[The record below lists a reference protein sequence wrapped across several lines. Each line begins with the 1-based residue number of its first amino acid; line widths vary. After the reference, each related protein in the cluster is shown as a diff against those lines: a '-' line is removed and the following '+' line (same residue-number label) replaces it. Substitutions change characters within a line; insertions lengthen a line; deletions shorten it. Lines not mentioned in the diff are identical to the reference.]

1 MPDTRSMDDTCR
13 PSGGRGFVFA
23 IPLLAV
29 AALFGGCAEKS
40 SGVPA
45 PPEKSSGVSN
55 PPSPPPAASNV
66 EGGAKPQTGVVR
78 YLALGDSISQGVGA
92 PDIETGAFPSRLAD
106 RWRANGCA
114 VDASNVAISGY
125 KTEDVISSE
134 LPEIAS
140 FAPTFITLQIGAND
154 IANGVPIETYR
165 TNVRTILDVARGSG
179 ARVIVLTQNAWPR
192 SPEGPSYGT
201 ELEEKRT
208 AFDAVLI
215 EETRARGA
223 ELVDLRPLYE
233 QHAANNMWA
242 EDGLHPTAEA
252 YDAMAAEIARVIPL
266 PCRK

>member
-1 MPDTRSMDDTCR
+1 MEHTCGL
-13 PSGGRGFVFA
+13 SGGRGFVFA
-23 IPLLAV
+23 ISLLAV

-45 PPEKSSGVSN
+45 PPEKSSGV
-55 PPSPPPAASNV
+55 PIQPAPPPAASTV
-66 EGGAKPQTGVVR
+66 EAGAKPQTSVVR

-92 PDIETGAFPSRLAD
+92 PDIETGAFPSRLSE
-106 RWRANGCA
+106 RWRANGCT
-114 VDASNVAISGY
+114 VDARNVAISGY

-140 FAPTFITLQIGAND
+140 FAPTFITLQVGAND
-154 IANGVPIETYR
+154 IANSVSLETYR
-165 TNVRTILDVARGSG
+165 TNVQTILDVAKGSG

-201 ELEEKRT
+201 DLENKRT
-208 AFDAVLI
+208 AFDSVLI
-215 EETRARGA
+215 EEAQARGA